1 MNLPNDLPNELLD
14 AVMEELV
21 RSKMEQAML
30 TVAKVAATSIAL
42 CPDDKREE
50 YQKETIR
57 LMAAS
62 IEDCINAKVEGL
74 LAAKRASELGLS
86 HDELRAIQS
95 EAETKAVNRILDER
109 KAKANPAG

>member
-1 MNLPNDLPNELLD
+1 MNLPNDLLD
-14 AVMEELV
+14 AVMEELM

-30 TVAKVAATSIAL
+30 TIAKVAGTSIAL
-42 CPDDKREE
+42 CPDDQREE

-57 LMAAS
+57 LMSAS

-74 LAAKRASELGLS
+74 LAAKRASDLGLS
-86 HDELRAIQS
+86 LEELRAIQN
-95 EAETKAVNRILDER
+95 EAETKAVERVLNER